1 MELKKNSIIA
11 EALKVATK
19 AHRSGNRKGGDQ
31 IPYIVHPIEVA
42 LTLQENNMSEEI
54 IAAGLLHD
62 TLEDTE
68 IKITDLKDR
77 FGKEITDLV
86 IGASERLENRDNTAW
101 EERKQYTVDHLRNA
115 ERKIKYIS
123 CADKLSNIRSMIR
136 DYDEIGDK
144 LWSRFNRG
152 YEKQN
157 WYYTNLV
164 DSLSDL
170 EGLEMY
176 EQFRLA
182 VNYLFK
188 NN

>member
-1 MELKKNSIIA
+1 MELKKNELIA

-19 AHRSGNRKGGDQ
+19 AHRGGNRKGGDQ

-42 LTLQENNMSEEI
+42 LTLQENDMPDEI

-62 TLEDTE
+62 TLEDTT
-68 IKITDLKDR
+68 IKVETLEDR
-77 FGKEITDLV
+77 FGREITDLV
-86 IGASERLENRDNTAW
+86 IGASERLENRDQTSW
-101 EERKQYTVDHLRNA
+101 EKRKQYTVDHLKEA
-115 ERKIKYIS
+115 EKKIKYIS

-136 DYDEIGDK
+136 DYDKIGDE

-152 YEKQN
+152 YEKQK

-164 DSLSDL
+164 DSLIDL
-170 EGLEMY
+170 KGMEMY

-182 VNYLFK
+182 VDYLFR